1 MEPLQYEVRGY
12 LKEPF
17 RLFHLADS
25 RRERIEYHYHT
36 FHKVIILLAGKAGYA
51 IEGERYD
58 LSPGDFVL
66 VGRGS
71 IHRPEVAEDDFYERM
86 ILYIDPAY
94 LMSLSTE
101 DCDLESCFRQA
112 QTAFRYVYRD
122 EGGSRVRQLFETL
135 ARTSR
140 EGGYGAALLE
150 RAQFLEL
157 MVEVNRVCRGGHQ
170 VQAAAGDRKVVA
182 LLQYLNLHLTEE
194 LSIDQLAERFYISKY
209 HMMRRFR
216 QETGYSIHG
225 YLTEKRLLLAQR
237 LLAQGVSPSEAG
249 ERAGYQDYS
258 TFSRAY
264 KKHFG
269 RGPSADVMRDST
281 ICHKNGKNCD
291 LL

>member
-36 FHKVIILLAGKAGYA
+36 FHKVIMLLAGKAGYA

-94 LMSLSTE
+94 LTSLSTE

>member
-94 LMSLSTE
+94 LTSLSTE

-170 VQAAAGDRKVVA
+170 VPAAAGDRKVVA

>member
-25 RRERIEYHYHT
+25 QRERIEYHYHT

-94 LMSLSTE
+94 LTSLSTE

-140 EGGYGAALLE
+140 EGGYGAVLLE

>member
-12 LKEPF
+12 LREPF
-17 RLFHLADS
+17 RLFHLADG
-25 RRERIEYHYHT
+25 RREHIEYHYHT
-36 FHKVIILLAGKAGYA
+36 FHKIIILLAGKAGYA

-71 IHRPEVAEDDFYERM
+71 IHRPEVAEDAFYERM
-86 ILYIDPAY
+86 ILYIAPQY
-94 LMSLSTE
+94 LASLGTK
-101 DCDLESCFRQA
+101 DCDLEECFRQA
-112 QTAFRYVYRD
+112 QDSFRYVYRD

-135 ARTSR
+135 ARTVR
-140 EGGYGAALLE
+140 QGGYGAALLE

-170 VQAAAGDRKVVA
+170 VQAASGDSKVVA

-194 LSIDQLAERFYISKY
+194 LTIDQLSERFYVSKY

-216 QETGYSIHG
+216 RETGYSIHG
-225 YLTEKRLLLAQR
+225 YVTEKRLLLAQR
-237 LLAQGVSPSEAG
+237 LLAQGASPSEVGAQV
-249 ERAGYQDYS
+249 GYQDYS

-264 KKHFG
+264 KKQFG
-269 RGPSADVMRDST
+269 RGPSADVVREST
-281 ICHKNGKNCD
+281 ICMELGKNCD
-291 LL
+291 LQ

>member
-25 RRERIEYHYHT
+25 RREHIEYHYHT
-36 FHKVIILLAGKAGYA
+36 FHKIIILLAGKAGYA

-94 LMSLSTE
+94 LTSLSTG
-101 DCDLESCFRQA
+101 DCDLEGCFRQA

-122 EGGSRVRQLFETL
+122 EGGSRVRQMFETL
-135 ARTSR
+135 ARTTR

-170 VQAAAGDRKVVA
+170 VQAAAGDSKVVA

-237 LLAQGVSPSEAG
+237 LLAQGTPPSEAG
-249 ERAGYQDYS
+249 EQAGYQDYS

-269 RGPSADVMRDST
+269 RGPSADLVRGST
-281 ICHKNGKNCD
+281 ICHKNGKNYD